1 MLYAIKI
8 QDAYELNVIEK
19 GGGPAVE
26 EATTADIIIVV
37 MWFLWGAW
45 KSQQSAFLLWP
56 RVKRLSGMNEH
67 CLCMQGIAFFS
78 QHNPNDV
85 RAPRGTIDMG
95 AAQQKS

>member
-1 MLYAIKI
+1 MHLLIGSPMLYAIKI

-26 EATTADIIIVV
+26 EATTADIIMACDVV
-37 MWFLWGAW
+37 FYG
-45 KSQQSAFLLWP
+45 
-56 RVKRLSGMNEH
+56 EH
-67 CLCMQGIAFFS
+67 GSPNKVPFFCDQRSMQGIAFFS